1 MAVGHRAPT
10 GIGQCPLFDLPSARS
25 ALSGGDPSRGTGHP
39 PRVVDQLFFEYLVRH
54 LVQRRLAD
62 LPALRQLGRSFG
74 TWAGLWSTV
83 RDLNDGGVD
92 PPPHSARQGK
102 AISTRTTR
110 IGFVRCFHCTLL
122 SGKWDGTSTSLRR
135 MTLRKPCSLQCP
147 LHHF

>member
-10 GIGQCPLFDLPSARS
+10 GVGQCPLFDLPSARS
-25 ALSGGDPSRGTGHP
+25 ALSGGDPSPRDRASTARRRPTVLRIPRP
-39 PRVVDQLFFEYLVRH
+39 PSCTTT
-54 LVQRRLAD
+54 AGGS
-62 LPALRQLGRSFG
+62 ACLRQLGRSFG

-92 PPPHSARQGK
+92 PATALRAAGEG
-102 AISTRTTR
+102 ISTRTTR